1 MRISK
6 DIQGKMHK
14 LAQLTSQVAMLDREI
29 NNYFESKGYDVDELR
44 SGDGTTLDELDY
56 GNDITATFVKDF
68 ENGKYEYC
76 RNIE

>member
-14 LAQLTSQVAMLDREI
+14 LAQLTSQAAMLDREI

-56 GNDITATFVKDF
+56 GNDITATFVKDLKM
-68 ENGKYEYC
+68 ESM
-76 RNIE
+76 NIVGI

>member
-14 LAQLTSQVAMLDREI
+14 LAQLTSQAAMLDREI

-68 ENGKYEYC
+68 E
-76 RNIE
+76 I

>member
-6 DIQGKMHK
+6 DIQRKMHK
-14 LAQLTSQVAMLDREI
+14 LAQLTSQAVMLDREI

-56 GNDITATFVKDF
+56 GNDITATFVNDF

-76 RNIE
+76 RDIE